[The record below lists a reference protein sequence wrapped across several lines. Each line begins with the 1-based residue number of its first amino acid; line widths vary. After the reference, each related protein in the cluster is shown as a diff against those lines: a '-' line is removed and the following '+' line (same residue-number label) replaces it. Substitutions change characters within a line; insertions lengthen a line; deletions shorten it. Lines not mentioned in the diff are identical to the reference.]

1 LRAIGILGGMS
12 WESTAEY
19 YRILNEEVARRAGGL
34 SSARLYLAS
43 VDFSGYASRMR
54 EGRWD
59 EIRLALV
66 GEALALKRAGA
77 EAILVATNTMHRFAP
92 ELEAAT
98 GLPLLHIADAAG
110 AAARARGAA
119 RVGLLGTR
127 YTMEGDFYSGR
138 LRERFGIETLVP
150 PEAERREVDA
160 VIFDELC
167 RGVFSDSSRARLRA
181 VARGLEERGA
191 EGVVLGCT
199 ELPLAMDDGDLGVPY
214 FDTTRLHALAALDFM
229 LGAAAGPVSGIASP
243 DAAHAGSGGAAAASQ
258 AAAQAAA
265 GKREDPSVA
274 AMWAAYLGSLS
285 GEARARAE
293 RRGHTAW
300 HFCADKANADELG
313 ALALAGLKRGTATS
327 LRALER
333 GGEPAPAAG
342 DLSVIVDWEGRALCV
357 IETERIAIRRFDDV
371 DEAFAARE
379 GEGDGSLAYW
389 RDAHRRYFGAEHA
402 ALGLPF
408 DGEAPVLCEEFG
420 VVWPR

>member
-1 LRAIGILGGMS
+1 MRAIGILGGMS

-19 YRILNEEVARRAGGL
+19 YRILNEEIARRAGGL

-43 VDFSGYASRMR
+43 VDFSGYAARMR

-59 EIRLALV
+59 EIREALV

-92 ELEAAT
+92 EIEGAT

-110 AAARARGAA
+110 AAARGRGAGL
-119 RVGLLGTR
+119 VGLLGTR
-127 YTMEGDFYSGR
+127 YTMEGGFYAGR
-138 LRERFGIETLVP
+138 LRERFSIETIVP
-150 PEAERREVDA
+150 PAKERAEVDA
-160 VIFDELC
+160 IIFDELC
-167 RGVFSDSSRARLRA
+167 RGVFGAASRARLLKI
-181 VARGLEERGA
+181 ARGLEERGA
-191 EGVVLGCT
+191 EGIVLGCT

-214 FDTTRLHALAALDFM
+214 FDTTRLHALAAAGFM
-229 LGAAAGPVSGIASP
+229 LGEAAPGAVGA
-243 DAAHAGSGGAAAASQ
+243 GAAAASR
-258 AAAQAAA
+258 AAA
-265 GKREDPSVA
+265 DPSVA
-274 AMWAAYLGSLS
+274 AMWSAYLGSLP
-285 GEARARAE
+285 EAARARAE

-300 HFCADKANADELG
+300 HFCADEANADELG
-313 ALALAGLKRGTATS
+313 ALALAGRKRGTATS

-342 DLSVIVDWEGRALCV
+342 DLSVIVDWAGRALCL

-389 RDAHRRYFGAEHA
+389 REGHRRYFGAEHA
-402 ALGLPF
+402 ALGIPF
-408 DGEAPVLCEEFG
+408 DGETPVLCEEFR